1 MRKKLYSAAAITL
14 VASAL
19 LAGCGSSNSRAT
31 QRQVIAKKKRI
42 ILV

>member
-19 LAGCGSSNSRAT
+19 LAGCGSDSSSSSTKR
-31 QRQVIAKKKRI
+31 IAMKKRI
-42 ILV
+42 KLV